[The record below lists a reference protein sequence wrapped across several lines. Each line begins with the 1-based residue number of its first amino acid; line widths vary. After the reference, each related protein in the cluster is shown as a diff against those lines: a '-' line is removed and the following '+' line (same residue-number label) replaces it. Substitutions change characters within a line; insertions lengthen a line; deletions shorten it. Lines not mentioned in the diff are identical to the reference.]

1 MTTSNFLECE
11 DGDFA
16 GGCPLMDFPTIPHY
30 DSSPPGNPSD
40 AAYFLRDPVLEVVG
54 ARTVSL
60 TAASA
65 TATSSPVT
73 VKNVGTGIG
82 PFRVRTSAGWL
93 KVYHP
98 GETRHIDGGVA
109 LGSDVEV
116 VTGKSPR
123 VSHFGQDSVLQITVD
138 PTFLEA
144 GVHTGTVII
153 DTLLGNGAT
162 AVFNV
167 TVKSSGGGG
176 AGSGSPTPSPSASP
190 TPQTYRAIVPNLTS
204 EGTH

>member
-1 MTTSNFLECE
+1 
-11 DGDFA
+11 
-16 GGCPLMDFPTIPHY
+16 
-30 DSSPPGNPSD
+30 
-40 AAYFLRDPVLEVVG
+40 
-54 ARTVSL
+54 
-60 TAASA
+60 
-65 TATSSPVT
+65 
-73 VKNVGTGIG
+73 
-82 PFRVRTSAGWL
+82 
-93 KVYHP
+93 
-98 GETRHIDGGVA
+98 VA